1 MTRSERLA
9 VAFGLSGIW
18 IFTLIL
24 PVAETSGQKLK
35 GLDILSSGFA
45 GPFAGQFGWFANIT
59 FFLIISNSAQKN
71 YDPNRKIEFIGYIH
85 AICLISSFSWNA
97 MYDGSGS
104 TPITRFGAG
113 YWIWTLLMGF
123 TCFWP
128 FVLNNITAS
137 TKGSEE

>member
-1 MTRSERLA
+1 
-9 VAFGLSGIW
+9 
-18 IFTLIL
+18 
-24 PVAETSGQKLK
+24 
-35 GLDILSSGFA
+35 
-45 GPFAGQFGWFANIT
+45 
-59 FFLIISNSAQKN
+59 
-71 YDPNRKIEFIGYIH
+71 
-85 AICLISSFSWNA
+85 